1 MILQIVGVGNVIIGI
16 IRTLEE
22 DDETDN
28 GKFNLWYQW
37 RNSEVSVTA
46 WRILK
51 NERYKH
57 YSY

>member
-1 MILQIVGVGNVIIGI
+1 MMLQLGGVGNITGGI
-16 IRTLEE
+16 TTALEQ
-22 DDETDN
+22 DAETDN

-37 RNSEVSVTA
+37 RNIVPSVTA

-51 NERYKH
+51 NEGYKY